1 MPVSFLRS
9 LSARGAFAAAK
20 PHGFDMILKG
30 NHGLLVFSFYLM
42 TRNARHLGSI
52 TERREHLSRESL
64 I

>member
-30 NHGLLVFSFYLM
+30 DHGLLGFL
-42 TRNARHLGSI
+42 HLPDDAYCTASGLN
-52 TERREHLSRESL
+52 H
-64 I
+64 